1 MAKTD
6 GSMEAPSPPGS
17 SHLIPD
23 HPRLAW
29 VSRIWA
35 LVGAGWHRM
44 VALLFRS
51 RRWRAMSAIPAI
63 IDASPPLPVHPNS
76 SQGIPDWRGFHA
88 APPLP
93 LPVHPT
99 SSQGIP
105 DWRRLRKGSSQPL
118 MPQMRPA
125 SDRDQVMILHFL
137 FAVKRKVITLHL
149 LLGLTT
155 PV

>member
-35 LVGAGWHRM
+35 LIGAGWHRM

-63 IDASPPLPVHPNS
+63 IAASPPLPVHP
-76 SQGIPDWRGFHA
+76 P
-88 APPLP
+88 
-93 LPVHPT
+93 

-137 FAVKRKVITLHL
+137 FAVKRKVITLL
-149 LLGLTT
+149 FLLGLTT